1 MPRRP
6 KKGVT
11 PEDNK
16 EALALLDLQK
26 QEHQIAVARTALAEV
41 LTLMHE
47 TSLYNFTS
55 AQDRR
60 TLSAAQNCL
69 DSLSIRLAAHV
80 NTVEETVKQK
90 QLTLLLHQQQMAIH
104 PYHAHSSASSVTGC
118 LNERE

>member
-41 LTLMHE
+41 LTLVHE
-47 TSLYNFTS
+47 TSLRPQNAQRS
-55 AQDRR
+55 AE
-60 TLSAAQNCL
+60 LSGQ
-69 DSLSIRLAAHV
+69 S
-80 NTVEETVKQK
+80 
-90 QLTLLLHQQQMAIH
+90 
-104 PYHAHSSASSVTGC
+104 
-118 LNERE
+118 